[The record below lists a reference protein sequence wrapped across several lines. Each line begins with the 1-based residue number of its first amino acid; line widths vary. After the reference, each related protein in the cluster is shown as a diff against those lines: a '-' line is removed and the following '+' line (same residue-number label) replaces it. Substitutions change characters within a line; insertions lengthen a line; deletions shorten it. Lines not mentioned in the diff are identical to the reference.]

1 MDAAILQKIDEVTAI
16 LKQTVE
22 GKCAIALAGAHAKG
36 VADAASDLDIYIFAE
51 KEKPQSVREA
61 LIASIADAG
70 TTPWVCASFEET
82 PWGGGMDFMYQGT
95 PVEVVGR
102 TIASMEKSLVR
113 CLAGEFEIIPA
124 TWTSNGYY
132 TFIHLCEVHF
142 IKPIWDPDGILAVWQ
157 ENAKTYPPA
166 LRKSILETFLGR
178 ANTWLDNFHY
188 DSAIRRGDLLFTA
201 PIVLHTVM
209 DMVQVIFA
217 LNSRYYTGD
226 KKLEKALSELPD
238 CPKELLDNLEF
249 LLTASHEPCKLARQ
263 REILRSVWSA
273 LNQKAKAFFA

>member
-1 MDAAILQKIDEVTAI
+1 MDQVILQKINDITTI

-70 TTPWVCASFEET
+70 TTPWVCASFADF
-82 PWGGGMDFMYQGT
+82 PWGGGMDFRYQGT

-102 TIASMEKSLVR
+102 SISGMEESIAD
-113 CLAGEFEIIPA
+113 CLEGKFQIIPEI
-124 TWTSNGYY
+124 WTSNGYY
-132 TFIHLCEVHF
+132 TYIHLCELSF
-142 IKPIWDPDGILAVWQ
+142 LKPVWDPDGILAKWQ
-157 ENAKTYPPA
+157 EKAKVYPPA
-166 LRKSILETFLGR
+166 LRRSILETFLGR
-178 ANTWLDNFHY
+178 ASMWLDNFHY
-188 DSAIRRGDLLFTA
+188 DSAISRGDLLFAA
-201 PIVLHTVM
+201 PIALHTVM

-226 KKLEKALSELPD
+226 KKLEKALAELPA
-238 CPKELLDNLEF
+238 CPKELLRNLEF
-249 LLTASHEPCKLARQ
+249 LLTASHDPRKLGRQ
-263 REILRSVWSA
+263 REILRSVWA
-273 LNQKAKAFFA
+273 ELNQKAKAFLV